1 MVRLFRFILLAL
13 AALLL
18 TYMLLLSAC
27 ASLNNTLDHVKT
39 GMDRGQVLQS
49 VDRSPQF
56 AFRQG
61 TTEYLLY
68 QVGTSFFSLYS
79 DYPWSV
85 LFVRLENGTVV
96 DKGVVGFLEER
107 RIKRISPTFN
117 LRDFE
122 KR

>member
-1 MVRLFRFILLAL
+1 MNRQTCKAL
-13 AALLL
+13 ISLVV
-18 TYMLLLSAC
+18 LLLSAC
-27 ASLNNTLDHVKT
+27 AYLNNTLDDVKI
-39 GMDRGQVLQS
+39 GMDREHAIRS
-49 VDRSPQF
+49 VPQGRPEF
-56 AFRQG
+56 TLGQG

-68 QVGTSFFSLYS
+68 RVGASFFSLYS

-107 RIKRISPTFN
+107 RIKRINSTFN
-117 LRDFE
+117 LRDLE

>member
-1 MVRLFRFILLAL
+1 MNRQTCRAL
-13 AALLL
+13 TSLVV
-18 TYMLLLSAC
+18 LLLSAC
-27 ASLNNTLDHVKT
+27 ASLNNTLDNVKI
-39 GMDRGQVLQS
+39 GMDREQAVRS
-49 VDRSPQF
+49 VGRSPKY
-56 AFRQG
+56 APGQG

-68 QVGTSFFSLYS
+68 QVGASFFSLYS

-107 RIKRISPTFN
+107 RIKRISSTFN
-117 LRDFE
+117 LRELE